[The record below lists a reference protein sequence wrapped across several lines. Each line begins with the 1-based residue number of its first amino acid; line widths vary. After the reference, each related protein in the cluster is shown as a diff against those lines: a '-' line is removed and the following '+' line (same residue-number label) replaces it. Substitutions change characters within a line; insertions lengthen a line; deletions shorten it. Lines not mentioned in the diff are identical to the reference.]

1 MMKLNGSEIIIEC
14 LKEQGVDTVFG
25 YPGGAILNVYDA
37 LYKHSDEITHILT
50 SHEQGASHAADGYA
64 RATGKV
70 GVCFATSGPG
80 ATNLVTGIAT
90 AAMDSIPIVAITC
103 NVTVPLLG
111 KDSFQEVDIAG
122 ITMPITKHSFIVK
135 DVNKLADTIRRAFT
149 IAKEGRPGPVL
160 VDITKDVTANECD
173 YVKTTPKTIERVTD
187 TIKEED
193 IVKAVNMIKE
203 AKKPVVFAGGGAI
216 ASDASD
222 ELRRFVNKVDA
233 PVVDS
238 LMGKGAFDGTD
249 PRYAG
254 MLGMHGT
261 KAANYSVT
269 ECDLLIVVGAR
280 FSDRVTGNTRKFA
293 NNAKILQFDVD
304 AAEINKNIRTD
315 ASVIGDALEILK
327 RINALLDQCNHSEWI
342 QHVEELK
349 ADYPMKYN
357 TDRLNGPLI
366 MEKIFEVTGGDAII
380 STDVGQHQMWA
391 AQHYKYKKPRTL
403 LTSGGL
409 GTMGYGLG
417 AAIGAK
423 VGCRDKVVINI
434 AGDGCFRMNMNELAT
449 AARYNIPVIEVIF
462 DNHVLGMV
470 RQWQD
475 LFYGKRYSAT
485 VLDDSVDY
493 VKIAEAMGIKAYTI
507 TKPEEIV
514 PVFEEAISLNI
525 PVLIECQ
532 LNRDDKVFPMVS
544 PGAPISEAFDRED
557 LDKKNNQ

>member
-1 MMKLNGSEIIIEC
+1 MKLNGSEIIIEC

-80 ATNLVTGIAT
+80 STNLVTGIAT